1 MSQETS
7 GSHFER
13 LVLRNVRCFRDA
25 EIELDPKVTV
35 LIGENGSGKTTL
47 MEALASLAY
56 GEEEGLRKFPLTKET
71 RSGEIALFEA
81 GREQP
86 AAAWRVPGRARKGRR
101 LSDERPLF
109 AYGRYRRVYF
119 PDDTGLG
126 RPPSSPSSDLA
137 ELSKHAG
144 QRRTVTLFRPDNHL
158 LRDLSRYLVAFY
170 YGRRSNVALKA
181 VWEKL
186 DDSLAEL
193 GHGIE
198 GLQMVRSQRG
208 YVPLI
213 VRNGLPLELRELSDG
228 YQSILVIVFDLV
240 LRYTYRFPNLE
251 NPLEGE
257 ATVGIDEVDLHLH
270 PRWQRTVVRQLAHL
284 FPNTQFI
291 FTTHSAAVVQ
301 GAIDFRRR
309 VITLQE
315 KDGAALARTLTQKEM
330 EQLDGAEI
338 GSVLVEDKL
347 FGTRSRYSPKYS
359 EIEDRIARIRRQ
371 IQGGRAGDEDR
382 AQLLQ
387 DLNTLQSLVVADEE
401 RRADGSFMSQM
412 SGLRKALLE
421 DLAAEYH
428 RLKS

>member
-7 GSHFER
+7 GNCFER
-13 LVLRNVRCFRDA
+13 LVLRNVRCFREA

-35 LIGENGSGKTTL
+35 LIGENGSGKTTV
-47 MEALASLAY
+47 MEALASLCY
-56 GEEEGLRKFPLTKET
+56 GEEEGLAEFPLTRGA
-71 RSGEIALFEA
+71 RSGEIALFA
-81 GREQP
+81 SGREQP
-86 AAAWRVPGRARKGRR
+86 AAAWKVPGRARKGRR
-101 LSDERPLF
+101 LSDDRPLF

-119 PDDTGLG
+119 PDDADFGQ
-126 RPPSSPSSDLA
+126 PHSSPSSDFS

-144 QRRTVTLFRPDNHL
+144 QRRTATLFQPDNHL
-158 LRDLSRYLVAFY
+158 LRDLSRYLAALY
-170 YGRRSNVALKA
+170 YGRRLNPALKA
-181 VWEKL
+181 VWERL

-198 GLQMVRSQRG
+198 GLQMVRSRRG
-208 YVPLI
+208 YIPRI

-228 YQSILVIVFDLV
+228 YQSTLVIVFDLI

-270 PRWQRTVVRQLAHL
+270 PRWQRTVVRQLANL

-291 FTTHSAAVVQ
+291 LTTHSAAVVQ

-315 KDGAALARTLTQKEM
+315 KDGAALARTLTRKDM
-330 EQLDGAEI
+330 DQLDGAEI
-338 GSVLVEDKL
+338 GSVLVEEKL

-359 EIEDRIARIRRQ
+359 EIEDRIARIQRKIRR
-371 IQGGRAGDEDR
+371 GRAGDEDR

-421 DLAAEYH
+421 DLAAEYQ